1 MGFYF
6 IQVDCWRR
14 HTKLLESK
22 AGQFWIGGGAAMF
35 AYWLIWPFDVIK
47 SLAQAETAK
56 GGATNRMRVSYI
68 LREYG
73 IFGIYRGMLAGSQS
87 IFLRNGAAMIIL
99 QQAHKQFT
107 KMGLRD

>member
-14 HTKLLESK
+14 HTKLLDSK
-22 AGQFWIGGGAAMF
+22 AGQFWIGGAAAMF

-56 GGATNRMRVSYI
+56 GGANNRMRVSYI

-73 IFGIYRGMLAGSQS
+73 ILGLYRGMLAGS
-87 IFLRNGAAMIIL
+87 
-99 QQAHKQFT
+99 
-107 KMGLRD
+107 